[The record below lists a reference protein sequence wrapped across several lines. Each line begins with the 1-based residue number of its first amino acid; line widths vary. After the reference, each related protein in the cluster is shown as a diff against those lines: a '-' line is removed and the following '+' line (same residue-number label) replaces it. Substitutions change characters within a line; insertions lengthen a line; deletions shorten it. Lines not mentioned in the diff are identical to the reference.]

1 MPFRRRVGQLSDGGR
16 SADPRADADLVLA
29 AKTDVQAFGALYE
42 RYLDDV
48 LKYCYWQL
56 GDWDDAAE
64 ATQQAFANAFATIA
78 SFEDRGDSFRRWLFA
93 IAHNQASKTGR
104 LRVRRCEEALVAAGD
119 LLDPAPSPEE
129 IAATTDEHRRL
140 RQLLTQLSPASRDVV
155 QLRLAGLTDSEIAQ
169 ALSMTNGA
177 VRAAKWRAV
186 DQLRRLLGCDL
197 SRPGVRNG

>member
-1 MPFRRRVGQLSDGGR
+1 MSFRRHVGRLSEAER
-16 SADPRADADLVLA
+16 SADPRADADLVVA
-29 AKTDVQAFGALYE
+29 AKTDVQAFGMLYE

-48 LKYCYWQL
+48 LKFCYWRL

-104 LRVRRCEEALVAAGD
+104 LRVRRSEATLVDAGD

-129 IAATTDEHRRL
+129 IAATSDEHRRL

-155 QLRLAGLTDSEIAQ
+155 QLRLAGLTDKEIAE
-169 ALSMTNGA
+169 ALATTEGA
-177 VRAAKWRAV
+177 VRAAKLRAV
-186 DQLRRLLGCDL
+186 DQLRRLLGCDH
-197 SRPGVRNG
+197 SRPGARND